1 MNDGIKISMDG
12 CDRFYNNIFV
22 EQLWRTAKYEEV
34 YLHDYRTV
42 SEARSRLSIHFHFYN
57 TEKLHETLGYLTPY
71 EVYYDKESLIPIT
84 RQASYSMHLK
94 QPCFLS

>member
-1 MNDGIKISMDG
+1 MDG

-71 EVYYDKESLIPIT
+71 EVYYDKGLLTPIT
-84 RQASYSMHLK
+84 EQAFYSMHLK
-94 QPCFLS
+94 QPCFLL